1 MQITTK
7 RNLRQDVCAI
17 AKLLRPE
24 QWVKNGFVLLPL
36 FFDRH
41 LLDLDYIIPTLM
53 AFFAFCFIAS
63 SIYCFNDIY
72 DVEADRKHPKK
83 CKRPIA
89 SGAISI
95 RGGRIVMIISVLLS
109 AMMVALEFVLLGHL
123 SGLWLVILTYFI
135 MNIAYTIRLKNVA
148 ILDVFIIALG
158 FVLRV
163 VAGGIV
169 TGIYIS
175 HWIIL
180 MTFLL
185 SLFLAFAK
193 RRDDVV
199 IYQEKGVLARKNISR
214 YNLDFMNLAMT
225 IVAAMT
231 MICYVMYTVSEEV
244 MERMGSQFVY
254 VTSVFVLAGIIKYL
268 QIALVDVKS
277 GSPTKILLKD
287 RFIQA
292 CIIGWILTFI
302 VILYI

>member
-1 MQITTK
+1 MINMVK
-7 RNLRQDVCAI
+7 NHIL
-17 AKLLRPE
+17 LLRPE
-24 QWVKNGFVLLPL
+24 QWVKNAFVLLPL

-41 LLDLDYIIPTLM
+41 LFEWTYWQSGLLG
-53 AFFAFCFIAS
+53 FFAFCFIAS

-72 DVEADRKHPKK
+72 DVEADRCHPNK

-89 SGAISI
+89 NGSISK
-95 RGGRIVMIISVLLS
+95 RGGGFVMSICMVISVL
-109 AMMVALEFVLLGHL
+109 MIVIECVFMENL
-123 SGLWLVILTYFI
+123 SGLWLVILTYFVL
-135 MNIAYTIRLKNVA
+135 NIAYTMRLKNVA
-148 ILDVFIIALG
+148 ILDVFIIAFG

-163 VAGGIV
+163 VAGGLV
-169 TGIYIS
+169 TGIPIS

-193 RRDDVV
+193 RRDDVI
-199 IYQEKGVLARKNISR
+199 IYQETGVSARKNIDR

-231 MICYVMYTVSEEV
+231 MVCYVMYTVSDEV
-244 MERMGSQFVY
+244 MARMGNQYLY

-277 GSPTKILLKD
+277 GSPTKILLKN

-292 CIIGWILTFI
+292 CIAGWILTFLI
-302 VILYI
+302 ILYF